1 MDTILMSLL
10 AAAAGVGA
18 GYYVFQSRASTKQQH
33 AGARA
38 DKLLADAEAKAKQ
51 TLLDAQDEALK
62 LKQSGKDEETSRR
75 KQLEAAE
82 SRIGSREKSLDQKEQ
97 QLDQKREE
105 LEQQRAEIGTLK
117 SEIAEIKDRQVKNL
131 EKVAKL
137 KQAEAKDVLLK
148 MVEGEFEPALAK
160 RVREMEE
167 SAKEEGEMRAAKVIA
182 TVIQR
187 NASEQAA
194 EMTVTTVQ
202 LPNEQVKGRI
212 IGKEGRNIQ
221 SFEKLTGADVI
232 VDDDAPDRVLISC
245 FNPVRRQVARLALE
259 RMVKDGRINPSRIEE
274 QVAKAEKEIGQITK
288 KAGEDTLF
296 ELGLTKI
303 NPDLTKLLGT
313 MKFRTSYGQNVL
325 KHSAETARIAEML
338 AHELGTDAKTAKL
351 AGLFHDIGKAVT
363 HEVEGPHA
371 LIGYDICKKYGLPE
385 EVCHAVGAHHED
397 MPIESVLDMLTQTA
411 DAISGARPGARR
423 ESFEQYVKRLTDLE
437 NVANSFAGVGKSY
450 AIQAGREVRII
461 VKPQEVDDLSTA
473 RLAKDVAE
481 KIQKEMTYPGQI
493 KVNVIRETRASADA
507 K

>member
-1 MDTILMSLL
+1 MEIIIALL
-10 AAAAGVGA
+10 GAAVGTGV
-18 GYYVFQSRASTKQQH
+18 GYYVFQSRASSKQQH

-38 DKLLADAEAKAKQ
+38 DKLVADAETKAKQ
-51 TLLDAQDEALK
+51 VLLDAQDEALK
-62 LKQSGKDEETSRR
+62 VKQSGKDEEQSRR

-82 SRIGSREKSLDQKEQ
+82 SRIGDREQKLDTKEQ

-105 LEQQRAEIGTLK
+105 LDKQRAEIAELK
-117 SEIAEIKDRQVKNL
+117 SEISEIKDRQLKNL

-160 RVREMEE
+160 RVRQMEAA
-167 SAKEEGEMRAAKVIA
+167 AKEEGDERAAKIIA

-274 QVAKAEKEIGQITK
+274 QVAKAEKEINKITQ

-313 MKFRTSYGQNVL
+313 MRFRTSYGQNVL

-338 AHELGTDAKTAKL
+338 AHELGTDPKSAKL

-371 LIGYDICKKYGLPE
+371 LIGQDICKKYGLPDD
-385 EVCHAVGAHHED
+385 VCHAVGAHHED
-397 MPIESVLDMLTQTA
+397 IAIESTLDILTQTA

-423 ESFEQYVKRLTDLE
+423 ESFEQYVKRLQDLE
-437 NVANSFAGVGKSY
+437 NVANSFDGVGKSY

-461 VKPQEVDDLSTA
+461 VKPEEVDDLSTT

-481 KIQKEMTYPGQI
+481 RIEKEMTYPGQI
-493 KVNVIRETRASADA
+493 KVNVIREIRAAADA